1 MPRALLSITTL
12 IIVLAVATLP
22 AVEARSKDKAGEKPR
37 EVAAEKRTAE
47 DALVAERADPP
58 GTTADGVG
66 SSDERT
72 LLALDA
78 DGDYIPDAFDNCPDV
93 QNPDQ
98 ADADGDGSGDAC
110 PVFVDMDGDGIPDT
124 RDTCPNVGTADQT
137 DSDGDGLGDVC
148 DKSPF
153 GVEPEPAPIPELSG
167 SGGEAEAAPPAP
179 ENGAN
184 QDGVAV
190 EREGR
195 DHSKQRDRT
204 SQERATITLGS
215 AGDEAGGGPDAPPV
229 EETSE
234 EPVGDTP
241 QPPSEPLAGAGA

>member
-1 MPRALLSITTL
+1 MSRALLSIATL
-12 IIVLAVATLP
+12 SIVLALAVLP
-22 AVEARSKDKAGEKPR
+22 AVDARPKDKTGGVSRDVAVEARPADEAALPAESAEQPR
-37 EVAAEKRTAE
+37 MTP
-47 DALVAERADPP
+47 DSM
-58 GTTADGVG
+58 G
-66 SSDERT
+66 SSDEPT

-98 ADADGDGSGDAC
+98 ADSDGDGNGDAC
-110 PVFVDMDGDGIPDT
+110 PVFVDNDGDGIPDT
-124 RDTCPNVGTADQT
+124 QDTCPNVATADQT

-153 GVEPEPAPIPELSG
+153 GVDPEPAPIPDLPG
-167 SGGEAEAAPPAP
+167 GGGEAAAAPPAP

-204 SQERATITLGS
+204 SRERATITIGS
-215 AGDEAGGGPDAPPV
+215 APAEPGGGPDVPPV

-234 EPVGDTP
+234 EPGRDDLQRP
-241 QPPSEPLAGAGA
+241 